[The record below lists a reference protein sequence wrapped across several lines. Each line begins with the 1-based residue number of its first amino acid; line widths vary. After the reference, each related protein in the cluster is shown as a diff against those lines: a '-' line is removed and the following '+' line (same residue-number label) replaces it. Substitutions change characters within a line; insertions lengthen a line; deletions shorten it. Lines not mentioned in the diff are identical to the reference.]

1 VVRPV
6 ALVSAP
12 PVTLHVEIPATPDRD
27 LSPNGR
33 VHWARKARAVKAARQ
48 AAYYATLEA
57 LRVPNATVFAAFVLA
72 KEILL
77 IWSVQWEPRRK
88 TMDMD
93 NLVAC
98 LKPFQDGIA
107 DALGVDDKR
116 FRILRVTQGRDIDGC
131 GCMLVSLIA
140 KESTVTEAR

>member
-1 VVRPV
+1 MVRPV
-6 ALVSAP
+6 TTTSAP
-12 PVTLHVEIPATPDRD
+12 PATLHVEIPTTPDRD

-48 AAYYATLEA
+48 AAYYATLHDA
-57 LRVPNATVFAAFVLA
+57 GGTVDPRLTTAT
-72 KEILL
+72 EILL
-77 IWSVQWEPRRK
+77 VWSVQWEPRRK

-98 LKPFQDGIA
+98 LIPFQNGIA
-107 DALGVDDKR
+107 DAIGVDDKR